1 MWHKV
6 GTLISNNSFQ
16 SLHFQETVDYATAQ
30 AQKDLDDLEAEE
42 RQANLQSTL
51 RALVPSGEDEGE
63 DEG

>member
-1 MWHKV
+1 M
-6 GTLISNNSFQ
+6 
-16 SLHFQETVDYATAQ
+16 DYATAQ